1 MLVATTS
8 DAEEDKTLQA
18 PSTLSYDSLKGEL
31 LVSVC
36 RFEFGNYTQLQ
47 NDGMKKP
54 VVFYPHFSILTCRDL
69 IIRSF

>member
-36 RFEFGNYTQLQ
+36 RFEFGNYTQL
-47 NDGMKKP
+47 
-54 VVFYPHFSILTCRDL
+54 
-69 IIRSF
+69 